1 MMEVVETPPD
11 NWFTG
16 NIKENADEAEAPEE
30 DIHRTTM
37 ALLVCMILFDFA
49 GIALLVCMI
58 LSGQ

>member
-1 MMEVVETPPD
+1 
-11 NWFTG
+11 
-16 NIKENADEAEAPEE
+16 
-30 DIHRTTM
+30 M